1 MSRSL
6 GLIKTNLWNCP
17 RKVHETAYTS
27 IIQPKLEYASASWD
41 PHYKK
46 DISTQRVQRKA
57 VRFCLQTFNK
67 TASVTDMLFD
77 LKWDTLET
85 RRKKKS
91 LTLLYKL
98 SHNLVNINTEEHLI
112 PKREKRTRN
121 SHGFKYRM
129 PKVSKDVF
137 KFSFFPRSITEWNSL
152 ATDLVNCTSLSDFKL
167 NLGKYVIYLVI
178 WTFLLLCNLCI
189 CTYIYIYTYI
199 YLILPFIYSWCDI

>member
-27 IIQPKLEYASASWD
+27 IVWPKLEYASASWD

-46 DISTQRVQRKA
+46 DISTWRGFKEKLLVFVFKPSTKQQVW
-57 VRFCLQTFNK
+57 QTCYSILNG
-67 TASVTDMLFD
+67 
-77 LKWDTLET
+77 TLET

-98 SHNLVNINTEEHLI
+98 SHNLVDINTEEHLI

-178 WTFLLLCNLCI
+178 WTFLLLCNLFI
-189 CTYIYIYTYI
+189 CTYIYIYIYI
-199 YLILPFIYSWCDI
+199 FLYISYFTFYL